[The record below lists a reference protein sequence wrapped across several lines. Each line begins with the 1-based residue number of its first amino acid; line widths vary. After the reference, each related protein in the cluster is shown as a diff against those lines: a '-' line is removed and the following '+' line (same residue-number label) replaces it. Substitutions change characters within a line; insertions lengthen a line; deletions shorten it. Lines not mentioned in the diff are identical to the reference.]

1 MIQIYVIYIIQKLA
15 GSGGCVKKEVVP
27 WEDIMVQEFGRNLI
41 LMKDTMQIRLNL
53 GK

>member
-1 MIQIYVIYIIQKLA
+1 MVNIYVIYIIQKLA

-27 WEDIMVQEFGRNLI
+27 REDIMMQELGGNLI
-41 LMKDTMQIRLNL
+41 LMKDVMQIRLNL

>member
-1 MIQIYVIYIIQKLA
+1 MVNIYVIYIIQKLS

-27 WEDIMVQEFGRNLI
+27 WEYIMVQEFGRNLI
-41 LMKDTMQIRLNL
+41 PVKDAMQIRLNL